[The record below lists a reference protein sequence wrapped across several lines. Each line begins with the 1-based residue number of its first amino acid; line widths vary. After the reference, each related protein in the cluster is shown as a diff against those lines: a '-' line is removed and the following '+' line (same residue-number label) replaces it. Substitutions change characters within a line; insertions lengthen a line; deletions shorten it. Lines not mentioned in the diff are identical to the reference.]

1 MVKTLRAFDL
11 RGKNILIRT
20 DFNVPM
26 DGERVS
32 NNFRIKAALP
42 TRMTCLDAGAA
53 VVIMSHMGR
62 PKGTIDNDL
71 SLVPV
76 GEELAGL
83 LEMPIKF
90 SDNCISTDSIDT
102 SISLKPGEIHLLEH
116 LRFHT
121 LANA

>member
-1 MVKTLRAFDL
+1 MIKTLRAFNIQ
-11 RGKNILIRT
+11 GKNVLIRT
-20 DFNVPM
+20 DFNVPIE
-26 DGERVS
+26 DGNIS

-42 TRMTCLDAGAA
+42 TIKTCLDAGAA

-62 PKGTIDNDL
+62 PNGKIDESL

-102 SISLKPGEIHLLEH
+102 S
-116 LRFHT
+116 
-121 LANA
+121 